1 MSPALGVG
9 LGGDAG
15 GSVDPLRFS
24 DVIGELH
31 KIADLA
37 QSLDDAGGSEIA
49 AACFRAESLITR
61 LRNQFIENLLALDG
75 ALETSIA

>member
-15 GSVDPLRFS
+15 GSVDLRFS

-37 QSLDDAGGSEIA
+37 QSLDDAGGSEI
-49 AACFRAESLITR
+49 RP
-61 LRNQFIENLLALDG
+61 LASG
-75 ALETSIA
+75 RSR

>member
-15 GSVDPLRFS
+15 GSVDLRFS